1 MKCQAKG
8 CRKKATRILTLLLK
22 KDLFLCADHAF
33 LIPYELKKKGLIH
46 LPYAELKIED

>member
-8 CRKKATRILTLLLK
+8 CRKKATRILRLLLK

-33 LIPYELKKKGLIH
+33 FIPRELKRKGLLY
-46 LPYAELKIED
+46 LPYAEIKIED